1 VCVSVLFLCFPQ
13 LKPLEVSNN
22 HHPNT
27 EWHEASVDW
36 TKGVHVLYLQLNYRI
51 RKTLEIQDILD

>member
-1 VCVSVLFLCFPQ
+1 MSVISMFSTVEAFGSLQQPSS
-13 LKPLEVSNN
+13 K
-22 HHPNT
+22 HT

>member
-1 VCVSVLFLCFPQ
+1 MCVLCQCFPQ

-27 EWHEASVDW
+27 QSGTRHMLTGQKEL
-36 TKGVHVLYLQLNYRI
+36 HVLYLQLNYRI
-51 RKTLEIQDILD
+51 RNTLEIQDILD